1 MIVKQSTVTDTAV
14 DMRLDVFVT
23 RDFRHS
29 GELYGL
35 SRSAVQK
42 LISDGHI
49 TINGQQAKASARLRA
64 GDVVTLTDAP
74 EQQTR
79 VAAEP
84 IPLSV
89 LFEDDDCIVIDK
101 SPGMVVHPAAGN
113 KTGTLVNALLHHCP
127 KLIGAGAEGRPG
139 IVHRLDKNTS
149 GVMVVAKN
157 DRAMQSLA
165 RQFHDRRIDKE
176 YRALVWGK
184 PEGRKGIIDR
194 PIGRH
199 RSQRKKMSSTQTLS
213 RTRGAVTEWNVERAF
228 VLAMESN
235 RTEWVSLLRLKPRT
249 GRTHQI
255 RVHVADWGHAIIGD
269 TVYGKRRPI
278 GTAGLDK
285 TKLLDSFP
293 RQALHA
299 QSLAFDHPRTGDRLT
314 FEAPLHTDI
323 EQLLDYL
330 TDEEMKIL
338 AAAGVDKEAAFK

>member
-23 RDFRHS
+23 REFRHP

-49 TINGQQAKASARLRA
+49 TVNGKSAKPSARLRA
-64 GDVVTLTDAP
+64 GDVIALTDAP
-74 EQQTR
+74 AQQTR
-79 VAAEP
+79 IVAEP

-89 LFEDDDCIVIDK
+89 IFEDGDCIVIDK
-101 SPGMVVHPAAGN
+101 PPGMVVHPAAGN

-127 KLIGAGAEGRPG
+127 KVVGVGAEGRPG

-157 DRAMQSLA
+157 DRAMHSLA
-165 RQFHDRRIDKE
+165 RQFHDRRVDKE

-184 PEGRKGIIDR
+184 PEDRNGIIDR

-199 RSQRKKMSSTQTLS
+199 RSQRKKMSSTQALS
-213 RTRGAVTEWNVERAF
+213 RTRGAVTEWKVERAF
-228 VLAMESN
+228 VVAMESN

-255 RVHVADWGHAIIGD
+255 RVHLADWGYAIIGD
-269 TVYGKRRPI
+269 TVYGRRRPVS
-278 GTAGLDK
+278 TAGLDK
-285 TKLLDSFP
+285 TKLPDSFP

-299 QSLAFDHPRTGDRLT
+299 QSIAFDHPRTGDRLT
-314 FEAPLHTDI
+314 FAAPLHKDI

-330 TDEEMKIL
+330 TDEEMKII
-338 AAAGVDKEAAFK
+338 AAVGVDKEAAFK

>member
-1 MIVKQSTVTDTAV
+1 MIIKRRTVTDTAV
-14 DMRLDVFVT
+14 DIRLDVFVT
-23 RDFRHS
+23 RYFRDP
-29 GELYGL
+29 GEPYGL

-49 TINGQQAKASARLRA
+49 TVNRQSAKPSARLRA
-64 GDVVTLTDAP
+64 GDVVALTDAP

-89 LFEDDDCIVIDK
+89 LFEDGDCIVIDK
-101 SPGMVVHPAAGN
+101 PPGMVVHPAAGN
-113 KTGTLVNALLHHCP
+113 MTGTLVNALLHHCP
-127 KLIGAGAEGRPG
+127 KLVGVGAEGRPG

-165 RQFHDRRIDKE
+165 RQFHDRRVDKE

-184 PEGRKGIIDR
+184 AAGTTGIIDR

-199 RSQRKKMSSTQTLS
+199 RSQRKKMSSTQALS

-228 VLAMESN
+228 VLAAESS
-235 RTEWVSLLRLKPRT
+235 RTQWVSLLRLKPRT

-255 RVHVADWGHAIIGD
+255 RVHLADWGHAIVGD

-278 GTAGLDK
+278 STALLAR
-285 TKLLDSFP
+285 TRLDSFP

-314 FEAPLHTDI
+314 FEAPLHKDI
-323 EQLLDYL
+323 ELLLDYL
-330 TDEEMKIL
+330 TDQEMKIL